1 MFVGEENKPNPNPAF
16 STCGGGGGSG
26 GRRAGGTAAALAPL
40 AAGCCAC
47 SLGHHR
53 FRGDPPARAQLP
65 PAASPRAP
73 SCLRWGKQR
82 GVWQF
87 SAYSVSG
94 RLAGPAAGPGHIF
107 TSPLRTGCGK
117 NTRSCLPILWR
128 RRAFPCEV
136 TATGGQKGWKEEGA
150 GTRRAAKRCSR
161 AGSEGF
167 WESLPWMIAG
177 EAAFFS
183 EESNILQL

>member
-1 MFVGEENKPNPNPAF
+1 MGKKTNQAQTPRSLPA
-16 STCGGGGGSG
+16 GGGGGSG
-26 GRRAGGTAAALAPL
+26 GRRAGGAAAALAPL
-40 AAGCCAC
+40 AAGCCAW

-65 PAASPRAP
+65 PAASPRAR
-73 SCLRWGKQR
+73 SRCRWGRQR
-82 GVWQF
+82 GLWQF

-128 RRAFPCEV
+128 GRAFPCEV

-167 WESLPWMIAG
+167 LESLPWMIAG